1 MNHRIYKAKFQIEN
15 LIRKYRS
22 AIPLPLLQSS
32 VLVDSIFERNT
43 TWTTDFISSIDRGYL
58 YEVFDLFNELKRD
71 LLEYNSIG
79 RKYGIQLSKLH
90 GINPVTS
97 II

>member
-1 MNHRIYKAKFQIEN
+1 MSLRIYKSKFQIEN
-15 LIRKYRS
+15 LIRKYRQ
-22 AIPLPLLQSS
+22 LTLLQSS
-32 VLVDSIFERNT
+32 LLVGSIFERNT